1 MSTIHV
7 IWKDANTDAKPTL
20 DRMLAASDYWQPDAV
35 SHWHSDNQPLSLGK
49 ALLKNTSINHDDAVY
64 ATTDAQLA
72 ITANARID
80 NRESLR
86 QQLPVELLSGMPAG
100 DSALI
105 LACYQHWG
113 NDCVKYLR
121 GDFVFAIWDA
131 QKNKLF
137 CGRDHFGVKTLFY
150 GHTEQ
155 GWMLSNEHNAFFTSG
170 GCDRKVVSE
179 KWLVDSLWSIV
190 SPAFQSPHP
199 NIHVLPPAHTLE
211 ITADGS
217 KLHQYWTLTPKSH
230 WKDLDDEA
238 LIDELKK
245 RFTQSVIARTDST
258 YPMASELSEGLDSNG
273 ITGYAAQAIT
283 PKTLYTYSYQSVKLT
298 EETQFTWAATYADI
312 FGMLDLHDNIDGQWH
327 DSDTIENIDNDAHKQ
342 QFNQHFGTLNAL
354 NFGFDRCVLAQ
365 QKDIR
370 TLLSGWGGDHCV
382 TAPGYEYARELAAK
396 GQLVQLGRFQH
407 QRYRSDPRY
416 HPLKGFATA
425 LLSQWA
431 PSYLFNRKL
440 KGQSLENALHIRMQ
454 RHYVKPEWQ
463 QKYGL
468 RTKTENF
475 IRHYGRST
483 VQGYEQRELFDI
495 GVTNRLTQSELCA
508 RQCRIEY
515 RFPMLDVDLV
525 EFAHSLPAR
534 LKIKD
539 GVERYPFRRILEGI
553 TTPKIQWR
561 RKADVDFP
569 VRNDIKNDQ
578 QVDLPEQAL
587 CNTYV
592 DRETLETYNKHSK
605 VPLKELDLLQQ
616 LDDYELV
623 T

>member
-7 IWKDANTDAKPTL
+7 SWKDTNTDVKATL

-35 SHWHSDNQPLSLGK
+35 SHWHSDAQQLGLGK
-49 ALLKNTSINHDDAVY
+49 ALLKNTPINNDDAVY
-64 ATTDAQLA
+64 ATADAQLA
-72 ITANARID
+72 ITTNARID

-86 QQLPVELLSGMPAG
+86 QQLPAELLLDKPSG

-113 NDCVKYLR
+113 NDCVKHLR
-121 GDFVFAIWDA
+121 GDFVFAIWDG

-150 GHTEQ
+150 AHTEQ

-170 GCDRKVVSE
+170 GCDRKNVSE
-179 KWLVDSLWSIV
+179 QWLVDSLWGVV
-190 SPAFQSPHP
+190 SPTFQSPNP
-199 NIHVLPPAHTLE
+199 NIRVLPPAHTLE
-211 ITADGS
+211 ITAEGS
-217 KLHQYWTLTPKSH
+217 KLNRYWTLTPKAQ

-245 RFTQSVIARTDST
+245 RFTQSVVARTDTS
-258 YPMASELSEGLDSNG
+258 YPIAGELSEGLDSNG
-273 ITGYAAQAIT
+273 IAGYAAQAIT

-298 EETQFTWAATYADI
+298 EETQSTWAATYADI

-327 DSDTIENIDNDAHKQ
+327 DSDTIKRLDNSAQKQ
-342 QFNQHFGTLNAL
+342 QFNQNFGSLNTLD
-354 NFGFDRCVLAQ
+354 FGFDRCVLAQ
-365 QKDIR
+365 QKQIR
-370 TLLSGWGGDHCV
+370 TMLSGWGGDHCV

-396 GQLVQLGRFQH
+396 GQLVQLGQFQQ
-407 QRYRSDPRY
+407 QRYRSDHRY

-431 PSYLFNRKL
+431 PGYLFTMKL
-440 KGQSLENALHIRMQ
+440 KGQSLENTLHKRMQ
-454 RHYVKPEWQ
+454 LHYVKPIWQ

-468 RTKTENF
+468 RAKTENF
-475 IRHYGRST
+475 IRNYGRST
-483 VQGYEQRELFDI
+483 VQGYEQRELFEI

-569 VRNDIKNDQ
+569 VHDNTENDRPT
-578 QVDLPEQAL
+578 DLPEQAL
-587 CNTYV
+587 CNTYI
-592 DRETLETYNKHSK
+592 DREILEIYSKHSRT
-605 VPLKELDLLQQ
+605 PMKELDLLRQ